1 MIGRSKYRAI
11 RTTVDGVTFAS
22 KAEAARY
29 SELKLLER
37 SGYITGLILQPRF
50 PLIVDGKKICSYV
63 ADFGYQDKSNR
74 HVIEDVKGVQT
85 PVYKLKS
92 KLFHALFPMLRI
104 TEIR

>member
-1 MIGRSKYRAI
+1 VIGRSKYRAI
-11 RTTVDGVTFAS
+11 RTTVDGLTFAS

-29 SELKLLER
+29 SDLKLLER

-50 PLIVDGKKICSYV
+50 PLIVEGKKICSYV
-63 ADFGYQDKSNR
+63 ADFSFKDREGR

-92 KLFHALFPMLRI
+92 KLFHALYPMFRI